1 MKVKAIKSFI
11 GLVNMSAGDVKDID
25 SDEVIND
32 LIGAGLVVAVEE
44 KTEKKVEVKT
54 EKKVEKKTE
63 TKKPAKKPA
72 RRKTTS
78 KK

>member
-11 GLVNMSAGDVKDID
+11 GLVSMSAGDIKDID

-44 KTEKKVEVKT
+44 KKVEVKT

-63 TKKPAKKPA
+63 TKKPVKKPA
-72 RRKTTS
+72 RRKTTT